1 MLQTIINMISG
12 LAGGN
17 IAGAASKQNNPG
29 TIINSISGLV
39 GGGLG
44 GALITSLMGSG
55 GKMDAGSLISG
66 VLGSGA
72 AGAILTA
79 IVGFIKSK
87 MASN

>member
-17 IAGAASKQNNPG
+17 IAGAAAKQNNPG

-39 GGGLG
+39 GGGLA
-44 GALITSLMGSG
+44 GALITSLMNSG
-55 GKMDAGSLISG
+55 GKMDAASVLSG
-66 VLGSGA
+66 IVGSGA
-72 AGAILTA
+72 GGAILTA

-87 MASN
+87 MAAK

>member
-1 MLQTIINMISG
+1 MLQTIINLISG

-17 IAGAASKQNNPG
+17 IAGAAAKQNNPG
-29 TIINSISGLV
+29 TLINSISGLV

-44 GALITSLMGSG
+44 GALVSSLMNSAGN
-55 GKMDAGSLISG
+55 MDAGNIIGGIAGSG
-66 VLGSGA
+66 V

-87 MASN
+87 MAAK